1 MCDKWKN
8 MTEQLKQANE
18 LCQILLETRA
28 SLQTKLEVCEQIE
41 KKVENVVI
49 DQACLLH
56 THY

>member
-1 MCDKWKN
+1 
-8 MTEQLKQANE
+8 MTEQLKQATE
-18 LCQILLETRA
+18 SCQILLETRA

-56 THY
+56 MHY